1 MTRGKE
7 IGERRVGGKGE
18 TGKGNDVEGKRTN
31 KRVKGNEGRRK
42 AVGEGKEEKGKED

>member
-7 IGERRVGGKGE
+7 IVGGKGE
-18 TGKGNDVEGKRTN
+18 MGKGSDVEGKRTN